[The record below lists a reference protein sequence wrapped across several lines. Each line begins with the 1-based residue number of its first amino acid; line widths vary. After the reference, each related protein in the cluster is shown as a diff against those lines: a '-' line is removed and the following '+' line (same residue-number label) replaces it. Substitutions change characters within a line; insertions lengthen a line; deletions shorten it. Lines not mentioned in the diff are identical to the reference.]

1 MLRLLAAICLVA
13 LSTASSAQNR
23 TGAAIDRCGPAEQ
36 TFPLQTN
43 GVYPTAIFL
52 CPGARIRFE
61 NQTGRMTALEY
72 FDQNGDRAYT
82 SILQGRGDTTG
93 AFTFATRVELLYRN
107 NDGYWYRTGRRS
119 YLYERKA
126 PDTY

>member
-1 MLRLLAAICLVA
+1 MIRLLVAIGLVV
-13 LSTASSAQNR
+13 LSTAASAQDR
-23 TGAAIDRCGPAEQ
+23 TGAAIDLCGPEEQ

-52 CPGARIRFE
+52 CPGARVRFE

-72 FDQNGDRAYT
+72 FDRNGDRAYT
-82 SILQGRGDTTG
+82 SILQGRGDTT
-93 AFTFATRVELLYRN
+93 AFFTFATRVELLYRN

-119 YLYERKA
+119 YLYERAA